1 MTRRVTLEWFDPR
14 PFQGREGRPIRI
26 LAASDEPDQA
36 LDLAANRDALG
47 AIDLVVGAGDLSPEQ
62 VQFLGDAFAAPLVYV
77 RGNHDHGGPWPALD
91 QVPIAAAGIDRR
103 ALPGTSIIALPWPPA
118 GDRSA
123 KRDEGAAWRQ
133 VLRLV
138 GARLLIPGGQPW
150 LVISHVPPRD
160 AGDTPDDP
168 YHVGF
173 AAYRLVLDRLR
184 PRLWIHGH
192 TTRASSR
199 TPMVEHGATTLLNV
213 TGSALVELRFAEPGE
228 ATRGPAVE
236 V

>member
-1 MTRRVTLEWFDPR
+1 MTRRVSLAWSDPR
-14 PFQGREGRPIRI
+14 PFRGREGRPIRI
-26 LAASDEPDQA
+26 LAASDEPDPA
-36 LDLAANRDALG
+36 LDVAANRDALG

-62 VQFLGDAFAAPLVYV
+62 VQFLGDAFPAPLLYV
-77 RGNHDHGGPWPALD
+77 RGNHDRGAPWPAHD
-91 QVPIAAAGIDRR
+91 RVPAASAGIDRR
-103 ALPGTSIIALPWPPA
+103 TLPGVSIVALPWPSA
-118 GDRSA
+118 DDRAA

-138 GARLLIPGGQPW
+138 GARVLIPGRDPW
-150 LVISHVPPRD
+150 LVISHVPPKD
-160 AGDTPDDP
+160 AGDTADDP

-199 TPMVEHGATTLLNV
+199 TPLVEHGGTTLLNV
-213 TGSALVELRFAEPGE
+213 TGSALVELRL
-228 ATRGPAVE
+228 TGPDDTPADPAIGA
-236 V
+236 